1 MMDIIQQQLMFM
13 FLKCCDGTFMS
24 IFAHYLAYELQSK
37 KKKEKR
43 KRGA

>member
-1 MMDIIQQQLMFM
+1 
-13 FLKCCDGTFMS
+13 MS